1 MTLPPNIVLLT
12 APNAG
17 PFTGNG
23 TNTYVVGDRAL
34 AVIDPGPDDP
44 AHMLAI
50 LAAASGRPITHILAT
65 HAHRDHVDGVSALQN
80 ATGALTAGFARAARP
95 PESAS
100 TAADSP
106 SGGDFIDWGFKP
118 EIALAD
124 GAVFHAGDVQFE
136 AVHTPGHAP
145 DHHCFALTAHPHI
158 LFSGDHVMGWSTS
171 VIAPPEG
178 NMGDYLRSL
187 ERLLVRPQT
196 LYLPGHGAAIPAGA
210 RTARAYLLHRRMRER
225 SVLDAIAA
233 GALTVPAIADI
244 VYAGIAPN
252 LLNAA
257 RLSIAAH
264 LELLAQ
270 KRLISYDASLRR
282 AERIVVERPA

>member
-1 MTLPPNIVLLT
+1 MTLPSNIVRIT

-17 PFTGNG
+17 PFTGDG
-23 TNTYVVGDRAL
+23 TNTYLVGTEKL

-44 AHMLAI
+44 AHMRAI
-50 LAAASGRPITHILAT
+50 LAAATGRPITHILAT
-65 HAHRDHVDGVSALQN
+65 HAHRDHVDGVSALRV
-80 ATGALTAGFARAARP
+80 ATGAHTAGYQRGDVPSHAA
-95 PESAS
+95 
-100 TAADSP
+100 TAADSA
-106 SGGDFIDWGFKP
+106 SGGDFIDWNFKP
-118 EIALAD
+118 DIALAD
-124 GAVFHAGDVQFE
+124 GSIFEAGDMRFE
-136 AVHTPGHAP
+136 TVHTPGHAP
-145 DHHCFALTAHPHI
+145 DHLCFALTAHPHI

-178 NMGDYLRSL
+178 NMGDYLSSL
-187 ERLLVRPQT
+187 EQLLISPQT
-196 LYLPGHGAAIPAGA
+196 LYLPGHGAAIPDGA

-225 SVLDAIAA
+225 SVLDAIDA
-233 GALTVPAIADI
+233 GALSIPAIADI

-252 LLNAA
+252 LRNAA

-270 KRLISYDASLRR
+270 KRLISYDASLRM